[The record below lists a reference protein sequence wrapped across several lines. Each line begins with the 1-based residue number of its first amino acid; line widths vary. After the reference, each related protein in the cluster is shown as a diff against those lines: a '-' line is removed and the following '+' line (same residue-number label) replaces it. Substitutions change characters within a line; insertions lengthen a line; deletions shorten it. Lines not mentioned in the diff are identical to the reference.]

1 MSEVTRAYSTFEVK
15 SLNDD
20 RRLIT
25 GIATT
30 PAIDLQNDVVEPRGG
45 IFKLPLPLLMGHD
58 HAQPV
63 GNVTEARVTDAGIE
77 VTCQFASV
85 DEPPSLKEELDRAW
99 GLVRA
104 RLVRGL
110 SIGFVSLESVPIPG
124 TGGVRHKSWSW
135 IELSAVVVPANQSS
149 NILTVRACDVQAR
162 GVVVTPPVT
171 PPMTAS
177 SERERTAVDNLAIM
191 VGHQLAAKYRFA
203 ATAVAL
209 AETMTIVRRLQQ
221 ASAAT
226 SEKNAAAADGIFAA
240 VDAHVRRAVEQS
252 QGDMVVYLT
261 ALESR
266 VANIERKR

>member
-1 MSEVTRAYSTFEVK
+1 MAGDMRAYSTFEVK
-15 SLNDD
+15 SINDD

-30 PAIDLQNDVVEPRGG
+30 PAVDLQHDVVEPRGG

-135 IELSAVVVPANQSS
+135 IELSAVVVPANEFA

-171 PPMTAS
+171 AA
-177 SERERTAVDNLAIM
+177 SERERTAVDSLAII
-191 VGHQLAAKYRFA
+191 VGHQLAAKYRFT

-209 AETMTIVRRLQQ
+209 AETMTTVRRLQQ
-221 ASAAT
+221 SSATT
-226 SEKNAAAADGIFAA
+226 STQSAAAADGIFEA

-252 QGDMVVYLT
+252 QADMVAYLT

-266 VANIERKR
+266 LANIERKR

>member
-1 MSEVTRAYSTFEVK
+1 MRAYSTFELK
-15 SLNDD
+15 SISDD

-30 PAIDLQNDVVEPRGG
+30 PSVDLQNDVVEPRGG

-99 GLVRA
+99 SMVRA

-110 SIGFVSLESVPIPG
+110 SIGFVPLESVPIPG
-124 TGGVRHKSWSW
+124 TGGLHHKVWTW

-171 PPMTAS
+171 AAS
-177 SERERTAVDNLAIM
+177 VRERTAVDSLAIM
-191 VGHQLAAKYRFA
+191 VGHQLADKYRFA
-203 ATAVAL
+203 ATAEAL
-209 AETMTIVRRLQQ
+209 AQTMRAVRQLQQ
-221 ASAAT
+221 TSAAISATT
-226 SEKNAAAADGIFAA
+226 SEQTAASADGIFVAIDRFVKTA
-240 VDAHVRRAVEQS
+240 VLSS
-252 QGDMVVYLT
+252 QRDTVDILG

-266 VANIERKR
+266 IANLERRR